1 MKNFNLKFAL
11 KKRWPELAL
20 AFIWLL
26 VGLSN
31 TETAIDSKEWM
42 AWLTAACGYGCT
54 ICWVLI
60 FYKRAKRD
68 GA

>member
-1 MKNFNLKFAL
+1 MKNFDLKFAL
-11 KKRWPELAL
+11 KKRWPELAFAL
-20 AFIWLL
+20 IWLL
-26 VGLSN
+26 IGLSN
-31 TETAIDSKEWM
+31 TEMAIDSKEWVD
-42 AWLTAACGYGCT
+42 WFTAACGYGCT